1 LPDHRRLPRAI
12 PALLGAVLTLA
23 AGVARAEVV
32 IAVAGPFSGNLAVLG
47 EEMKA
52 GAEQAVADINNAG
65 GVNGETV
72 RLEEMDDAC
81 DAKTADAVANQ
92 LAGKGVAMVVGHLC
106 LAASI
111 AASTVYATNE
121 IIEISPATTYP
132 KYTDERPGPGIFR
145 LAGRDDQQGLVAGKF
160 LAAHYPDKNIAIVDD
175 NSAYGK
181 GLADTAR
188 RAMNAAGKKEA
199 FTATYQPDADDFSDL
214 VFRMKASSID
224 VVYIGGSYPDVARIA
239 REMRKQTMSTTIVG
253 GDALMT
259 EEYWKAAGDA
269 AQGTL
274 VTFPPDPRKSP
285 DAADVVHEFRARGV
299 EPEGYVLNSY
309 AAVQIWSEAVAAA
322 GSTAFNDVVQALSE
336 GRFKSVLG
344 EVSFDGKGDVNLP
357 GFVFYQWRDGAYD
370 GLQM

>member
-1 LPDHRRLPRAI
+1 MPDRRPLPRTI
-12 PALLGAVLTLA
+12 PALLVAALTLA
-23 AGVARAEVV
+23 GGVARAEVV
-32 IAVAGPFSGNLAVLG
+32 IAVVGPFSGNLAVLG

-52 GAEQAVADINNAG
+52 GAEQAVADLNQAG

-92 LAGKGVAMVVGHLC
+92 LAGKGVSMVVGHLC

-111 AASTVYATNE
+111 AASTVYAGNK
-121 IIEISPATTYP
+121 IVEISPATTYP

-145 LAGRDDQQGLVAGKF
+145 LAGRDDQQGLVAGAF
-160 LAAHYPDKNIAIVDD
+160 LASRYPGKNIAVVDD
-175 NSAYGK
+175 NSTYGK
-181 GLADTAR
+181 GLADTTR

-199 FTATYQPDADDFSDL
+199 FTETYQPDAADFADL
-214 VFRMKASSID
+214 VFRMKASNID
-224 VVYIGGSYPDVARIA
+224 VVYVGGSYPDVARIA
-239 REMRKQTMSTTIVG
+239 RALRDQAMSTTIVA

-269 AQGTL
+269 ANGTL
-274 VTFPPDPRKSP
+274 VTFPPDPRKGP
-285 DAADVVHEFRARGV
+285 EAAEVVREFRARGV

-309 AAVQIWSEAVAAA
+309 AAVQIWAEAATAS
-322 GSTAFNDVVQALSE
+322 GSTAFNDVVQALSR

-344 EVSFDGKGDVNLP
+344 EVSFDEKGDMNLP
-357 GFVFYQWRDGAYD
+357 GFVFYQWKDGGYGD
-370 GLQM
+370 LQM